1 MKIKKTNKCETCNK
15 ETETCVK
22 LYVDGDKCMCVDNA
36 HDNAELH
43 QVWERSSANANTIL
57 KTISSMIDPLGIE
70 SESELIAT
78 MMLCMKAMIHIASD
92 GNRDVEMDIAT
103 HISKALLDIDM

>member
-1 MKIKKTNKCETCNK
+1 MKTNKPNKCETCNK

-22 LYVDGDKCMCVDNA
+22 LYVDGNKCKCV
-36 HDNAELH
+36 DNAELH
-43 QVWERSSANANTIL
+43 DVWERSSANANTIL